1 MSFHIFFSFSLYL
14 TPSLITYAHVLA
26 EFIRRIAGKKNSDQ
40 IHRHW
45 EWQWKKKG
53 KRWSLQKQGWVDQAN
68 MKRDAVVEIEEKEH
82 FLPRFLHVQYLLL
95 IFFLFLEPFL
105 HIMAY
110 NVTSSNYGKINSGGS
125 KGSYQQRQ
133 QEEHIYE
140 GDPYY
145 VNDRLVTRQS
155 VGGDGRRTGGV
166 C

>member
-1 MSFHIFFSFSLYL
+1 
-14 TPSLITYAHVLA
+14 
-26 EFIRRIAGKKNSDQ
+26 
-40 IHRHW
+40 
-45 EWQWKKKG
+45 
-53 KRWSLQKQGWVDQAN
+53 

-140 GDPYY
+140 GDPHY